1 MKKIILLSLFVASS
15 IESFGQVFARIR
27 VNGVNYS
34 DNSTI
39 DLDCGTLNL
48 TISAAG
54 VDQAGNFYWT
64 KCQSGWSYPNGW
76 QLITDNGCEK
86 EFQTNSLGEGSLAVT
101 YVIYCGQSCIATP
114 TVTVH
119 FKRKIPPTPSIS
131 PNALL
136 ICGGGN
142 VNIDASFVPFAYG
155 FTWGA
160 EGGASVTSTGF
171 SSANVTATGIGK
183 AKVRADADPST
194 GCPNSGWGEAYVH
207 FGAPTVNGITVNTS
221 MCSGYGQTV
230 TANVLGNPTYTNWYV
245 SSGNASNTYL
255 TDYGSGSAYFNSYVP
270 DCYGLTINMSNACG
284 SSSDGT
290 TICVDDCFARYSAY
304 PNPSKDVMNI
314 EFGEI
319 KNKESLPEYLDLFEE
334 KSGKK
339 ILSIDVQD
347 AINKKTLKSDGVLSI
362 YVGDL
367 PRGIYY
373 LHITPTTVSTKK
385 KQIIQVRLE

>member
-1 MKKIILLSLFVASS
+1 MKNLLFISLLFCSSKALGQINPFYIYYNSIPHLTGSTLDTDCSTSTIAVTACLSDGLGGCVSSTCSNWEFPAGWSSSGSGCTINVTPNATGGGEIKSTVKSGSSTYQLSLNIV
-15 IESFGQVFARIR
+15 
-27 VNGVNYS
+27 
-34 DNSTI
+34 
-39 DLDCGTLNL
+39 
-48 TISAAG
+48 
-54 VDQAGNFYWT
+54 
-64 KCQSGWSYPNGW
+64 
-76 QLITDNGCEK
+76 
-86 EFQTNSLGEGSLAVT
+86 
-101 YVIYCGQSCIATP
+101 
-114 TVTVH
+114 
-119 FKRKIPPTPSIS
+119 RKIPPTPSIS
-131 PNALL
+131 PNPLL
-136 ICGGGN
+136 ICSGGN
-142 VNIDASFVPFAYG
+142 VYIDASFVPFAYG
-155 FTWGA
+155 FTWGS